1 MQLLALILF
10 TAAIQGLFLAY
21 LLVNR
26 AASRENTLLAVL
38 VAIMSVSI
46 LGPALGLSGYYREL
60 PHLIRISDPIAFLL
74 GPLLYGY
81 IHLLTR
87 SRLPWHYAWHLLPF
101 GAYLVFLI
109 PFYRLSG
116 SEKIAFGE
124 QILFAGQQP
133 PQLVAIQ
140 ILRTLHVGSYLM
152 ASLLLIRQFGRLL
165 KENYSDIHLLTLDK
179 AASLLRLYLVVSA
192 LGIGTFLFGRVA
204 PINYVVANGII
215 GLGISLIIY
224 ALAYSLWNRPATPP
238 VAQLVPPRDAPGPI
252 VTEPAAREPLITSD
266 VQPAPITETTQEKGR
281 GTHYLSNEQYA
292 TWGARLEELLQRDRV
307 YLEGELSLAQ
317 LGDRLGIQPY
327 QASELIS
334 RRYGEPFF
342 DLINRR
348 RVEEVKKRLED
359 PAYAHYSILGI
370 ALDCGFN
377 SKSSFNAAFKKFTGF
392 TPSQYRNVKETE
404 DRRRNTDFG
413 ADTVRVG
420 GKTGGRDKGD

>member
-1 MQLLALILF
+1 MQLLALTLF

-26 AASRENTLLAVL
+26 ASSQENTLLAVL

-46 LGPALGLSGYYREL
+46 LGPALGLSGYYREW
-60 PHLIRISDPIAFLL
+60 PHLIRISDPMAFLL
-74 GPLLYGY
+74 GPLLYCY

-87 SRLPWHYAWHLLPF
+87 GRLPGHYGWHLVPF
-101 GAYLVFLI
+101 GAYLAFLI
-109 PFYRLSG
+109 PFYSLSG
-116 SEKIAFGE
+116 AEKVAFGE
-124 QILFAGQQP
+124 KMLFAGQQP
-133 PQLVAIQ
+133 PQLVAVQ
-140 ILRTLHVGSYLM
+140 IFRTLHVGSYLV

-165 KENYSDIHLLTLDK
+165 KENYSDIHPLNLDK
-179 AASLLRLYLVVSA
+179 AASLLRLYLVVSG
-192 LGIGTFLFGRVA
+192 LGIGTFLFGLAA

-238 VAQLVPPRDAPGPI
+238 VAQLVPPREVAGPAT
-252 VTEPAAREPLITSD
+252 VAPAAREPLDAPD
-266 VQPAPITETTQEKGR
+266 VPPAAMPAVAEEKGR
-281 GTHYLSNEQYA
+281 GTYYLSDEQYA
-292 TWGARLEELLQRDRV
+292 AWGTRLEELLQRDRI
-307 YLEGELSLAQ
+307 YLESELSLAQ

-348 RVEEVKKRLED
+348 RVDEVKKRLEA

-392 TPSQYRNVKETE
+392 TPSQYRNVKETGSGFTE
-404 DRRRNTDFG
+404 LKD
-413 ADTVRVG
+413 
-420 GKTGGRDKGD
+420 

>member
-1 MQLLALILF
+1 MQLLALINF
-10 TAAIQGLFLAY
+10 TAAIQGLFLVY

-26 AASRENTLLAVL
+26 APSRENTFLAVL
-38 VAIMSVSI
+38 VATMSVSI
-46 LGPALGLSGYYREL
+46 LGPALGLSGYYREW

-87 SRLPWHYAWHLLPF
+87 SRLPRHYGWHLVPFGVYLIFLLPF
-101 GAYLVFLI
+101 YS
-109 PFYRLSG
+109 LSG
-116 SEKIAFGE
+116 AEKVAFGE
-124 QILFAGQQP
+124 KVLFAGQQP

-140 ILRTLHVGSYLM
+140 IFRTLHVGSYLV

-165 KENYSDIHLLTLDK
+165 KENYSDIQTLNLDK

-192 LGIGTFLFGRVA
+192 LGIGTFLFGLIA

-238 VAQLVPPRDAPGPI
+238 VARLVPPREAPGPATGELLARQPSNATD
-252 VTEPAAREPLITSD
+252 VLPAAIIE
-266 VQPAPITETTQEKGR
+266 VVAEKGR
-281 GTHYLSNEQYA
+281 GTYYLSDEQYA
-292 TWGARLEELLQRDRV
+292 AWGVRLEALLQRDRI
-307 YLEGELSLAQ
+307 YLENELSLAQ

-392 TPSQYRNVKETE
+392 TPSQYRNREVQ
-404 DRRRNTDFG
+404 R
-413 ADTVRVG
+413 A
-420 GKTGGRDKGD
+420 

>member
-1 MQLLALILF
+1 MQLLALINF
-10 TAAIQGLFLAY
+10 TAAVQGLFLAY

-26 AASRENTLLAVL
+26 ASSRENTLLALL

-46 LGPALGLSGYYREL
+46 LGPALGLSDYYRQW

-74 GPLLYGY
+74 GPLLYCY

-87 SRLPWHYAWHLLPF
+87 GRLPQHYGWHLVPF
-101 GAYLVFLI
+101 GAYLIFLL
-109 PFYRLSG
+109 PFYSLSG
-116 SEKIAFGE
+116 TEKVAFGE
-124 QILFAGQQP
+124 QMLFAEEQP

-140 ILRTLHVGSYLM
+140 ILRTLHVSSYLV

-165 KENYSDIHLLTLDK
+165 KENYSDIQTLHLDR
-179 AASLLRLYLVVSA
+179 AASLLRLYLVVSG
-192 LGIGTFLFGRVA
+192 LGIGTFLFGLVA

-238 VAQLVPPRDAPGPI
+238 VAQLVPPREAPGPAAG
-252 VTEPAAREPLITSD
+252 EPATREPSNAPD
-266 VQPAPITETTQEKGR
+266 VQPGR
-281 GTHYLSNEQYA
+281 GGVVEEKARGTYYLSEEQYA
-292 TWGARLEELLQRDRV
+292 AWGARLEALLQRDRI
-307 YLEGELSLAQ
+307 YLESELSLAQ

-348 RVEEVKKRLED
+348 RVEEVKIRLED
-359 PAYAHYSILGI
+359 PNYSHYSILGI

-392 TPSQYRNVKETE
+392 TPSQYRNVKET
-404 DRRRNTDFG
+404 
-413 ADTVRVG
+413 
-420 GKTGGRDKGD
+420 GGRETGDLK

>member
-1 MQLLALILF
+1 MQLLALINF

-26 AASRENTLLAVL
+26 ASSRENTFLAGL

-46 LGPALGLSGYYREL
+46 LGPALGLSGYYREW

-81 IHLLTR
+81 TYLLTR
-87 SRLPWHYAWHLLPF
+87 GRLPRYYGLHLLPF
-101 GAYLVFLI
+101 GLYLIFLL
-109 PFYRLSG
+109 PFYALSG
-116 SEKIAFGE
+116 AEKVAFGE
-124 QILFAGQQP
+124 QMLFAGRQP

-140 ILRTLHVGSYLM
+140 VFRTLHVGGYLV

-165 KENYSDIHLLTLDK
+165 KENYSDIQSLHLDK
-179 AASLLRLYLVVSA
+179 AAFLLRLYLVVSA
-192 LGIGTFLFGRVA
+192 LSIGTFLFGRVA

-224 ALAYSLWNRPATPP
+224 ALAYALWNRPATPP
-238 VAQLVPPRDAPGPI
+238 VAQLVPPREAPGPAA
-252 VTEPAAREPLITSD
+252 PATREPLPATD
-266 VQPAPITETTQEKGR
+266 AQPAAIIEVVEEKGR
-281 GTHYLSNEQYA
+281 GTYYLSNEQYA
-292 TWGARLEELLQRDRV
+292 AWGTRLDELLQRDRV
-307 YLEGELSLAQ
+307 YLESELSLAQ

-392 TPSQYRNVKETE
+392 TPSQYRNGSG
-404 DRRRNTDFG
+404 F
-413 ADTVRVG
+413 
-420 GKTGGRDKGD
+420 TG

>member
-1 MQLLALILF
+1 MQLLALINF

-26 AASRENTLLAVL
+26 ASSRENTFLAGL

-46 LGPALGLSGYYREL
+46 LGPALGLSGYYREW

-81 IHLLTR
+81 IYLLTR
-87 SRLPWHYAWHLLPF
+87 GRLPRYYGLHLVPFGLYLIFLLPF
-101 GAYLVFLI
+101 YA
-109 PFYRLSG
+109 LSG
-116 SEKIAFGE
+116 AEKVAFGE
-124 QILFAGQQP
+124 QMLFAGRQP

-140 ILRTLHVGSYLM
+140 VFRTLHVGGYLV

-165 KENYSDIHLLTLDK
+165 RENYSDIQSLHLDK
-179 AASLLRLYLVVSA
+179 AAFLLRLYLIVSA
-192 LGIGTFLFGRVA
+192 LSIGTFLFGRVA

-224 ALAYSLWNRPATPP
+224 ALAYALWNRPATPP
-238 VAQLVPPRDAPGPI
+238 VAQLVPPREASG
-252 VTEPAAREPLITSD
+252 PAAPATREPSPAAVD
-266 VQPAPITETTQEKGR
+266 AQPAAIIEVVEEKGR
-281 GTHYLSNEQYA
+281 GTYYLSDAQYA
-292 TWGARLEELLQRDRV
+292 AWGTRLEELLQRDRI
-307 YLEGELSLAQ
+307 YLESELSLAQ

-342 DLINRR
+342 DLINRH

-392 TPSQYRNVKETE
+392 TPSQYRTVKETGGRE
-404 DRRRNTDFG
+404 TGDRRRNTDFDG
-413 ADTVRVG
+413 DAARVQ
-420 GKTGGRDKGD
+420 